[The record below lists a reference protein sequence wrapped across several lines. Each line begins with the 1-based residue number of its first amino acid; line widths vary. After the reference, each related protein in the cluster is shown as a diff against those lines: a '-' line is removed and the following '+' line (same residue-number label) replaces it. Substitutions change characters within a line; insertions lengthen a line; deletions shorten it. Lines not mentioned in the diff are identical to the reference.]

1 MLVEGL
7 YSADMRTSEPG
18 SWRIGALSSRVGVS
32 AHTLRAWESRYGVL
46 QPERSAGGYRL
57 YTRTDEVRV
66 RRMKVLLAN
75 GLAAAEAAEAVLA
88 DGSGAEPGADDRPAL
103 PESAP
108 GARMRVGAGGNAG
121 DLRRALDALDEPAAQ
136 AALDRA
142 LADLST
148 ATVLRDLVVPYL
160 AELGDR
166 WEQGTATV
174 AQEHFASNVLRG
186 RLAGLARGW
195 GAGTG
200 PRAVLACPPG
210 ELHDLALMAFGII
223 LAQAGWAIT
232 YLGAS
237 TPVDELAATV
247 EQAAPDLVVVAAA
260 DPARFEPVE
269 DELRALVRLAPL
281 AVAGAAATPD
291 LARRLGA
298 RLLGG
303 DPVTEAE
310 LTRSPR

>member
-1 MLVEGL
+1 
-7 YSADMRTSEPG
+7 MRVSEPG
-18 SWRIGALSSRVGVS
+18 VWRIGALSSRVGVS
-32 AHTLRAWESRYGVL
+32 AHTLRAWETRYAVL

-57 YTRTDEVRV
+57 YSRNDEARV
-66 RRMKVLLAN
+66 RQMKVLLEG
-75 GLAAAEAAEAVLA
+75 GLAAAEAAAAVLA
-88 DGSGAEPGADDRPAL
+88 TGSTAPSGGDDRPDVAA
-103 PESAP
+103 SAP
-108 GARMRVGAGGNAG
+108 SARLRVGAGVAVG
-121 DLRRALDALDEPAAQ
+121 DLRRAMDAFDEPGAQ

-148 ATVLRDLVVPYL
+148 MTVLRDLVLPYL

-223 LAQAGWAIT
+223 LAQGGWAIT

-237 TPVDELAATV
+237 TPVAELAAAV
-247 EQAAPDLVVVAAA
+247 EHAAPDLVVVAAA

-269 DELRALVRLAPL
+269 EELRAVARLAPL

-310 LTRSPR
+310 LIRPPR